1 MALGVENFMSD
12 DPDFRD
18 LLADVPRDSAPE
30 PPVRQGRQIKALAA
44 HDRADPSGNTRCAV
58 SLPKDA
64 QYSEC
69 NKRLKG

>member
-1 MALGVENFMSD
+1 MF
-12 DPDFRD
+12 
-18 LLADVPRDSAPE
+18 LAI
-30 PPVRQGRQIKALAA
+30 VRLSRQSEQGRQIKALAA

>member
-1 MALGVENFMSD
+1 MALGGEDFMSD
-12 DPDFRD
+12 DTDFRD
-18 LLADVPRDSAPE
+18 LLADVPPDSAPE
-30 PPVRQGRQIKALAA
+30 PPVRQGRQKALAA